1 MKNQINYKARLK
13 GTIAYFNVK
22 NDSKKMKILKQ
33 KQIFVFSFLVLSLFS
48 ISQAIAG
55 TGGSELSPLYN
66 SIKGITSGTGGII
79 ATLLAISFGAV
90 QMIKQSVMPA
100 VLAIGSGLLFQAAP
114 TIAEAIV
121 TACI

>member
-1 MKNQINYKARLK
+1 MQKQINNKSHLK
-13 GTIAYFNVK
+13 GTIAYFNLK
-22 NDSKKMKILKQ
+22 NDSKQTKALKQ
-33 KQIFVFSFLVLSLFS
+33 KQIFLFFLLLFSFFS

-55 TGGSELSPLYN
+55 TGGTELSPLYN

-79 ATLLAISFGAV
+79 ATVLAISFGAV

-100 VLAIGSGLLFQAAP
+100 VLGIGSGLLFQSAP